1 MGQSNLATRNTAIPF
16 RAVPWN
22 IDLYTAFGNKD
33 YGQLNGGLI
42 RFCRPFAGDIITS
55 KLTVIGTAPTGGTT
69 YVRLFK
75 GDFNADAVTA
85 VTSYTEAR
93 KAADHLAITGQVA
106 PLSFAAGSQLLIDG
120 IDLRRIIPAKGDSDY
135 NEDGFILGV
144 EITGGATPTTYQY
157 REFKLDCTTQMG
169 VL

>member
-1 MGQSNLATRNTAIPF
+1 MGVGNLATRNKAIPF
-16 RAVPWN
+16 RAISWN
-22 IDLYTAFGNKD
+22 QDQYNAFGSKD
-33 YGQLNGGLI
+33 YGQLNGGLL

-55 KLTVIGTAPTGGTT
+55 KITVIGTAPTGATT
-69 YVRLFK
+69 YVRLYK
-75 GDFNADAVTA
+75 GDFQSDGVTA

-93 KAADHLAITGQVA
+93 KAADHLAITGQSA
-106 PLSFAAGSQLLIDG
+106 PLSFAAASQLLIDG

-144 EITGGATPTTYQY
+144 EITGGASPTTYKY

-169 VL
+169 ML